1 MGIASCGIIRAEGT
15 ATNSVVTGDKVVVQR
30 YTSYTNQNNYYQP
43 LEATVDEIASFSL
56 AGSTFKAAGR
66 ATLVAGAVTVA
77 LASVTASSV
86 IVATPIDA
94 TPNALGI
101 TINAGVGFTI
111 TSASGTDTSVVSYI
125 VLN

>member
-1 MGIASCGIIRAEGT
+1 MGMATSGIIRAEGQS
-15 ATNSVVTGDKVVVQR
+15 ASSVQSGDKFVVQR
-30 YTSYTNQNNYYQP
+30 LTTFTNQNNYFQP
-43 LEATVDEIASFSL
+43 LEATVDQVANFAL

-66 ATLVAGAVTVA
+66 ATLVGGTVTVP
-77 LASVTASSV
+77 LTSVTANSV
-86 IVATPIDA
+86 IIATPIDA

-111 TSASGTDTSVVSYI
+111 TSASGADTSVVSYI